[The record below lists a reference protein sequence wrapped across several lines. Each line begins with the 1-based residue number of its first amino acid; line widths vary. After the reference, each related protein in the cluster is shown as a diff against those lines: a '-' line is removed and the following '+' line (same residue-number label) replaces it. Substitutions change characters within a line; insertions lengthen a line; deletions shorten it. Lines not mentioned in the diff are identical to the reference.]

1 METAT
6 GKSGSTYFNF
16 FSRCIGRA
24 ATSISLDLTDIL
36 FLALGMQNIKNVI
49 FDLGGVILNI
59 DFKKTEKAF
68 LDLGLD
74 NFSDHISQFH
84 ISDFFE
90 QYEIGKIDD
99 GEFVDGISKLIG
111 KAAEEEK
118 IIAAW
123 NALLLDFPPERIEL
137 LKRIKPDYRTFL
149 LSNTNSLHY
158 KEYQRRL
165 FDRDGVYL
173 EDLFEKT
180 YYSHAVQLRKPGA
193 DIFNLVLR
201 ENKLVASET
210 LFIDDT
216 ASNFEEARKLGI
228 QTHHLAPGSSITEI
242 DLFK

>member
-1 METAT
+1 MGQAQRKPTKTKIARFTEVC
-6 GKSGSTYFNF
+6 KSPGN
-16 FSRCIGRA
+16 
-24 ATSISLDLTDIL
+24 DIL
-36 FLALGMQNIKNVI
+36 LCLFLRMQNIKNII

-59 DFKKTEKAF
+59 DFKKTEEAF
-68 LDLGLD
+68 LELGLD

-90 QYEIGKIDD
+90 QYETGKIDD
-99 GEFVDGISKLIG
+99 LEFVNGISKLIG
-111 KAAEEEK
+111 KTTEQEK

-137 LKRIKPDYRTFL
+137 LKRIKSDYRTFL

-158 KEYQRRL
+158 IEYQRRL
-165 FDRDGVYL
+165 FDRDGLYL

-216 ASNFEEARKLGI
+216 ASNFEEAQKLGI
-228 QTHHLAPGSSITEI
+228 QTHHLVPGSSITEI